1 MLDYSSYISINSEIR
16 VGKPC
21 IKGTRMAV
29 EDILQWMA
37 SGRSQEKILE
47 DFPSLTEEHLRAAL
61 SFAAKREAIIKT
73 VVS

>member
-1 MLDYSSYISINSEIR
+1 
-16 VGKPC
+16 
-21 IKGTRMAV
+21 MAV

>member
-1 MLDYSSYISINSEIR
+1 MSDYSSYISINSEIR